1 MTDAII
7 LYAAFL
13 LAIVSCGL
21 SIFAFQLA
29 MARHRNLR
37 DIRTI
42 VLHLSELE
50 DMHEALAASHKRL
63 RSRVGMQDLRA
74 RRKSEKNGA
83 DDQPEAGQ
91 LDSEAWKR
99 QKRLE
104 LASGKLKA

>member
-1 MTDAII
+1 MTNSII

-13 LAIVSCGL
+13 LAVVSCGL

-37 DIRTI
+37 DIRAI

-63 RSRVGMQDLRA
+63 RSRVGMRDLRE

-83 DDQPEAGQ
+83 DDEPKREGF
-91 LDSEAWKR
+91 DPEAWKR
-99 QKRLE
+99 EKRLE
-104 LASGKLKA
+104 IASGKLKP